1 MGELEKAS
9 GRASRSLISM
19 AFGVSRENEILQAR
33 IKVLE
38 AENALIRTELDLMRL
53 KLAHTRINGTSDWAE
68 RAVLASSR
76 QRKVA

>member
-1 MGELEKAS
+1 MGELEKAG

-53 KLAHTRINGTSDWAE
+53 KLPHTQIKGTSDWAE
-68 RAVLASSR
+68 RAVRVSSR
-76 QRKVA
+76 SRKVA